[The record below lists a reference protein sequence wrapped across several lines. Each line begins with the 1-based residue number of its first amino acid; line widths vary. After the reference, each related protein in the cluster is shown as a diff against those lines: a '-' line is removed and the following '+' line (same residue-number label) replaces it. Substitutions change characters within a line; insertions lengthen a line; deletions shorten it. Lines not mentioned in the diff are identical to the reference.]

1 MKKLNELYKK
11 IYISG
16 QRKTQLGNS
25 LVPVI
30 IALAISAVASVAFLN
45 QGSKLTEKNKVL
57 AAQFEII
64 ELIQEWNRLKKIMPF
79 DSSGKRLHE
88 IGRQMVMDMN
98 TVHFR
103 NQFDLGLN
111 YIPFRTSTSS
121 IVLQYPTGT
130 LSACRSLAAS
140 IPNDLEGL
148 RPIDPNP
155 ECWELPPWLDSEV
168 HIYLY

>member
-57 AAQFEII
+57 AAQFEVI
-64 ELIQEWNRLKKIMPF
+64 ELIQDWNRQKKIMPF
-79 DSSGKRLHE
+79 DSSGNRINQ
-88 IGRQMVMDMN
+88 IGRQMVMDESGV
-98 TVHFR
+98 TIK
-103 NQFDLGLN
+103 NQFGIGLN
-111 YIPFRTSTSS
+111 YSVFRNS
-121 IVLQYPTGT
+121 ITLTYYTDT

-140 IPNDLEGL
+140 IPKDLEGL
-148 RPIDPNP
+148 KPLDPNP
-155 ECWELPPWLDSEV
+155 QCKEDFAFGGVYIVL
-168 HIYLY
+168 IFLY